1 MFVFIQ
7 FEFILNFETY
17 DTVYI

>member
-7 FEFILNFETY
+7 FEFILKFETY